1 MLKFIDTN
9 ETGEMCCLCE
19 TAQNHK
25 APLIVLRALVLL
37 CASSTTLRGK
47 ETLAG
52 IAKEREKKAPDKFS
66 AAHAS
71 CICFRSNK

>member
-1 MLKFIDTN
+1 MGQVKRK
-9 ETGEMCCLCE
+9 

-25 APLIVLRALVLL
+25 MSLIVLHAVVLL
-37 CASSTTLRGK
+37 CASSTTRRGK
-47 ETLAG
+47 ESLAG
-52 IAKEREKKAPDKFS
+52 IAKEKEKKAPDKFS

>member
-1 MLKFIDTN
+1 MLKFIDKN
-9 ETGEMCCLCE
+9 ETGEMCCLCK
-19 TAQNHK
+19 TAQNHR
-25 APLIVLRALVLL
+25 ALLIVLQALVLL
-37 CASSTTLRGK
+37 CASSTTLRGQ

-52 IAKEREKKAPDKFS
+52 IAEEKEKKAPDKFS

>member
-1 MLKFIDTN
+1 MLKFINTN
-9 ETGEMCCLCE
+9 GTGEMCCLCK
-19 TAQNHK
+19 TARNHK
-25 APLIVLRALVLL
+25 GPLIVLHALVLL
-37 CASSTTLRGK
+37 CASSSTPKGK

-52 IAKEREKKAPDKFS
+52 VAKEKGEKAPDKFS

>member
-1 MLKFIDTN
+1 MN
-9 ETGEMCCLCE
+9 GAGEMCYLCK
-19 TAQNHK
+19 TARSHK
-25 APLIVLRALVLL
+25 VPLIVLHALVLL
-37 CASSTTLRGK
+37 CASSTTVRGK

-52 IAKEREKKAPDKFS
+52 VAKEKEKKAPDKFS